1 MRRDIP
7 LLFNAAGLM
16 VPDPSTS
23 SPPMPFI
30 EAGTDEWEVPYIA
43 DGRTDG

>member
-1 MRRDIP
+1 
-7 LLFNAAGLM
+7 M

-30 EAGTDEWEVPYIA
+30 GAGTEVWDVPYMA
-43 DGRTDG
+43 GQGRTGEGKV